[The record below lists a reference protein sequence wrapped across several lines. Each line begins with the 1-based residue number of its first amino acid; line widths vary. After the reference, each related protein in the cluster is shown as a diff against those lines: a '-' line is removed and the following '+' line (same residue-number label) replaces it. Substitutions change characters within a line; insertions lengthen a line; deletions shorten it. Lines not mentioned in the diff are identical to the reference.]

1 MRRLILA
8 LLLAAAAAAGPA
20 LAQSADEAMQRAF
33 VEAMQ
38 QLQAGNLAE
47 AERILR
53 AMLERTDSPRVRLEL
68 ARVLYLEGRDAEAR
82 ALFKEVSMRSD
93 TPWRVRDN
101 IAPFVRSI
109 EERSGYLKLG
119 MTVVSDSN
127 PRNLA
132 PQEEFTIGNLR
143 VTPTEAPE
151 KVTGL
156 RYSVQ
161 GWMPAHGS
169 SDSGGYLSASYTD
182 YPGRQL
188 DRITA
193 DLGLLKALSPSGRV
207 RVKAG
212 VEFGTFGGKR
222 LYHFPYVALDSILKQ
237 TEKARFTGELKVGKV
252 KFADFGYLD
261 ANYLSVSASVRKALS
276 AAAATSLGAT
286 LEHSSAREDPY
297 SYSGWQLGPG
307 VDLFW
312 PSSLYMVGARASLGG
327 RRYAGVDPL
336 FGERRSDTTTR
347 LEMSLGNKRWRWR
360 DSRVSLVGSLERNR
374 SNIGFYSYRK
384 FNLSVVVE

>member
-1 MRRLILA
+1 MRRLVLA

-20 LAQSADEAMQRAF
+20 LGRSADEAMQRAF

-38 QLQAGNLAE
+38 QLRAGHLAE

-53 AMLERTDSPRVRLEL
+53 GMLRHIDSARVKLEL
-68 ARVLYLEGRDAEAR
+68 ARVLYLEGEDAEAK
-82 ALFKEVSMRSD
+82 ALFKQVSMRSD

-101 IAPFVRSI
+101 IAPFVSSI
-109 EERSGYLKLG
+109 EERSGYLKFG
-119 MTVVSDSN
+119 VTVVSDSN

-132 PQEEFTIGNLR
+132 PQEEFTIGGLH

-161 GWMPAHGS
+161 GWKPFHGS
-169 SDSGGYLSASYTD
+169 PDAGAYLSASYAD
-182 YPGRQL
+182 YPGHQL

-193 DLGLLKALSPSGRV
+193 DVGLLKALSSSGRV
-207 RVKAG
+207 RGKAG
-212 VEFGTFGGKR
+212 VELGTFGGKR
-222 LYHFPYVALDSILKQ
+222 LYHFPYLALDSILKQ
-237 TEKARFTGELKVGKV
+237 TEKTRLTGELKVGKV

-261 ANYLSVSASVRKALS
+261 ANYLSVSASLAKAVS
-276 AAAATSLGAT
+276 ATASMSLGAT
-286 LEHSSAREDPY
+286 LDRSQAREDPY
-297 SYSGWQLGPG
+297 SYAGWQLGPG

-312 PSSLYMVGARASLGG
+312 PVSLYLVGARASLGG
-327 RRYAGVDPL
+327 RRYKAVDPL
-336 FGERRSDTTTR
+336 FGEQRSDTTTQ
-347 LEMSLGNKRWRWR
+347 LNLSLGNKQWRWR
-360 DSRVSLVGSLERNR
+360 DKRISLVASLQRNR

>member
-1 MRRLILA
+1 MRRLVIA

-20 LAQSADEAMQRAF
+20 LAQSDEAMQRAF

-38 QLQAGNLAE
+38 RLQAGHLAE

-53 AMLERTDSPRVRLEL
+53 AMLERSDSPRVKLEL
-68 ARVLYLEGRDAEAR
+68 VRVLYLEGRDAQAK

-119 MTVVSDSN
+119 VTIVSDSN

-132 PQEEFTIGNLR
+132 PQEEFTIGNLH
-143 VTPTEAPE
+143 VTPTESPQ

-156 RYSVQ
+156 RYTVQ
-161 GWMPAHGS
+161 GWMPAHGPTVA
-169 SDSGGYLSASYTD
+169 GGYLSASFAD

-193 DLGLLKALSPSGRV
+193 DLGVMKALSPSGRV
-207 RVKAG
+207 RGKAG
-212 VEFGTFGGKR
+212 VEFGAFGGKR
-222 LYHFPYVALDSILKQ
+222 LYHFPYLGLDSILKQ
-237 TEKARFTGELKVGKV
+237 TDTARLTGELKLGEV

-261 ANYLSVSASVRKALS
+261 ATYLSVSASLRKAVS
-276 AAAATSLGAT
+276 ATASMSLGAT
-286 LEHSSAREDPY
+286 LERSQAREEPY
-297 SYSGWQLGPG
+297 SYAGWQLGPG
-307 VDLFW
+307 ADLFW
-312 PSSLYMVGARASLGG
+312 PGSLYLLGARASLGG
-327 RRYAGVDPL
+327 RRYEAVDPL

-347 LEMSLGNKRWRWR
+347 LEMSLGNKQWRWR
-360 DSRVSLVGSLERNR
+360 DEHVSLVASLQRNR
-374 SNIGFYSYRK
+374 SNIGFYGYRK

>member
-1 MRRLILA
+1 MRRLVIA
-8 LLLAAAAAAGPA
+8 LFLAASAAAGHA
-20 LAQSADEAMQRAF
+20 LAQTRDEALQRAF

-38 QLQAGNLAE
+38 QLRAGHLAE

-53 AMLERTDSPRVRLEL
+53 GMLRRTDSARVRLEL
-68 ARVLYLEGRDAEAR
+68 ARVLYLEGKDAEAK

-119 MTVVSDSN
+119 VTVVSDSN

-143 VTPTEAPE
+143 VTPTEAPK

-156 RYSVQ
+156 RYSLQ
-161 GWMPAHGS
+161 GWKPFHGS
-169 SDSGGYLSASYTD
+169 PDAGAYLSASYAD

-193 DLGLLKALSPSGRV
+193 DVGLLRALSSSGRV
-207 RVKAG
+207 RGKAG

-222 LYHFPYVALDSILKQ
+222 LYHFPYLALDSILKQ
-237 TEKARFTGELKVGKV
+237 TGTARLTGELKLGKV
-252 KFADFGYLD
+252 KFPDFGYLD
-261 ANYLSVSASVRKALS
+261 ANYLSASASVRKAVS
-276 AAAATSLGAT
+276 ATAATSLSAT
-286 LEHSSAREDPY
+286 LERSNAREEPY
-297 SYSGWQLGPG
+297 SYSGWQVGPG

-312 PSSLYMVGARASLGG
+312 PGSLYMVGARAALGG
-327 RRYAGVDPL
+327 RRYEAVDPL

-347 LEMSLGNKRWRWR
+347 LEMSLANKRWRWR
-360 DSRVSLVGSLERNR
+360 DNRISLVASLERNR

>member
-1 MRRLILA
+1 MRRLVIA
-8 LLLAAAAAAGPA
+8 LLLAASAAAGPA
-20 LAQSADEAMQRAF
+20 CAQAQDEALQRAF

-38 QLQAGNLAE
+38 QLRAGRLAE

-53 AMLERTDSPRVRLEL
+53 GMLRHTDSPRVKLEL
-68 ARVLYLEGRDAEAR
+68 ARVLYLEGRDAEAK

-101 IAPFVRSI
+101 IAPFVHSI
-109 EERSGYLKLG
+109 EGRSGYLKLG
-119 MTVVSDSN
+119 ATIVSDSN

-132 PQEEFTIGNLR
+132 PQEEFTIGNLH
-143 VTPTEAPE
+143 VTPTEAPQ

-169 SDSGGYLSASYTD
+169 PGTGGYLSASYTD
-182 YPGRQL
+182 YPGQQL

-193 DLGLLKALSPSGRV
+193 DLGVLKALSPSGRV
-207 RVKAG
+207 RGKAG

-222 LYHFPYVALDSILKQ
+222 LYHFPYLALDSILEQ
-237 TEKARFTGELKVGKV
+237 TDAARLTGELKLGKV
-252 KFADFGYLD
+252 KFADYGYLD
-261 ANYLSVSASVRKALS
+261 ANYLSVSASVRNAVS
-276 AAAATSLGAT
+276 TTAAVSLGAT
-286 LEHSSAREDPY
+286 LERSQAREDPY
-297 SYSGWQLGPG
+297 SYAGWQLGPG
-307 VDLFW
+307 IELFR
-312 PSSLYMVGARASLGG
+312 PGSLYLIGARASLGG
-327 RRYAGVDPL
+327 RRYEAIDPL
-336 FGERRSDTTTR
+336 FGVQRSDTTTR
-347 LEMSLGNKRWRWR
+347 LETSLGNKQWRWR
-360 DSRVSLVGSLERNR
+360 DKRVSLVASLQRNH

>member
-1 MRRLILA
+1 MRRLVIA
-8 LLLAAAAAAGPA
+8 LLLAAAATAGPA
-20 LAQSADEAMQRAF
+20 LAQSTDDAMQRAF

-38 QLQAGNLAE
+38 QLRAGNFERAE
-47 AERILR
+47 GVLR
-53 AMLERTDSPRVRLEL
+53 DLLKRTGSPRVKLEL
-68 ARVLYLEGRDAEAR
+68 ARVLYLEGKDAEAK
-82 ALFKEVSMRSD
+82 ALFKEVSMQSD

-119 MTVVSDSN
+119 VTIVSDSN

-143 VTPTEAPE
+143 VTPTEAP
-151 KVTGL
+151 KKMNGL

-161 GWMPAHGS
+161 GWRPFHGS
-169 SDSGGYLSASYTD
+169 SRAGGYLSASYAD
-182 YPGRQL
+182 YPGHQL

-193 DLGLLKALSPSGRV
+193 DLGVLKPLSSSGRV
-207 RVKAG
+207 RGKAG

-222 LYHFPYVALDSILKQ
+222 LYHFPYLALDSILKQ
-237 TEKARFTGELKVGKV
+237 TQSARLTGEVKLGKV

-261 ANYLSVSASVRKALS
+261 ANYLSVSASVAKAVS
-276 AAAATSLGAT
+276 TTASMSLAAT
-286 LEHSSAREDPY
+286 LEHSQAREDPY
-297 SYSGWQLGPG
+297 SYVGWQLGPS

-312 PSSLYMVGARASLGG
+312 PSSLYLVRARASLGG
-327 RRYAGVDPL
+327 RRYKAVDPL
-336 FGERRSDTTTR
+336 FGERRSDSTQR
-347 LEMSLGNKRWRWR
+347 LELTLGNKQWRWR
-360 DSRVSLVGSLERNR
+360 DSRISLVASLERNR

-384 FNLSVVVE
+384 FNLSVVIE

>member
-1 MRRLILA
+1 MRRLVIA
-8 LLLAAAAAAGPA
+8 LFLAASAAAGHA
-20 LAQSADEAMQRAF
+20 LAQTKDEALQRAF

-38 QLQAGNLAE
+38 QLRAGHLAE

-53 AMLERTDSPRVRLEL
+53 GMLRRTDSPRVKLEL
-68 ARVLYLEGRDAEAR
+68 ARVLYLEGRDAEAK
-82 ALFKEVSMRSD
+82 ALFKQVSMRSD

-101 IAPFVRSI
+101 ITPFVRSI

-119 MTVVSDSN
+119 VTVVSDSN

-132 PQEEFTIGNLR
+132 PQEEFTIVNLR

-161 GWMPAHGS
+161 GWKPFHRSPDAGA
-169 SDSGGYLSASYTD
+169 YLSASYAD
-182 YPGRQL
+182 YPGHQM
-188 DRITA
+188 DQITA
-193 DLGLLKALSPSGRV
+193 DVGLLKALSSSGRV
-207 RVKAG
+207 RGKAG

-222 LYHFPYVALDSILKQ
+222 LYHFPYLALDSILKQ
-237 TEKARFTGELKVGKV
+237 TDKARLTGELKVGKV
-252 KFADFGYLD
+252 KVADFGYLD
-261 ANYLSVSASVRKALS
+261 ANYLSVSASVAKAVS
-276 AAAATSLGAT
+276 ATASMSLGAT
-286 LEHSSAREDPY
+286 LERSQAREDPY
-297 SYSGWQLGPG
+297 SYAGWQLGPG

-312 PSSLYMVGARASLGG
+312 PGSLYLVGARASLGG
-327 RRYAGVDPL
+327 RRYKAVDPL

-347 LEMSLGNKRWRWR
+347 LQMSLGNKQWRWR
-360 DSRVSLVGSLERNR
+360 DKRISLVASLQRNR